1 MTVDGD
7 FLSSN
12 NSQNNH
18 ACRNDLYSFIGMCDP
33 DNVEPH
39 DISKAD
45 SQNSFVI
52 GADPSI
58 QNLLE

>member
-7 FLSSN
+7 FLFFN

-45 SQNSFVI
+45 SQNSFAI
-52 GADPSI
+52 GAV
-58 QNLLE
+58 